1 MSKKYIRIFPSFI
14 IVCLDLFLMFSI
26 PSQVKIYQEGIVNTR
41 FMPYLLTILILI
53 CGLTDIVKGLFLIRR
68 EPEQAA
74 EEETAGIKKSGYLR
88 VAAAAAGVAL
98 WLILLPKLG
107 FMLASVLLTAGIM
120 LLAGNKSWIQ
130 IVLVSLILTIAVYCV
145 FKLALNLKLP
155 QGLFFF

>member
-1 MSKKYIRIFPSFI
+1 
-14 IVCLDLFLMFSI
+14 MFSI

-53 CGLTDIVKGLFLIRR
+53 CGLTDIVKGLLLIRR

-74 EEETAGIKKSGYLR
+74 EEETASMKKSGYLR